1 MRENGLGEQWGNGGV
16 EELWGILRGWGRRGG
31 CDGEGGETPVC
42 LGGSWGGCGGNG
54 EGDGRETRKWGG
66 ERERALGIG
75 EEVGEIHPHPDGHW
89 GSQWEGAFDGVGK
102 GDMFKDGG

>member
-42 LGGSWGGCGGNG
+42 LGGSWGECGGNG
-54 EGDGRETRKWGG
+54 EGDGRKARKWGG
-66 ERERALGIG
+66 ERERVLGIG
-75 EEVGEIHPHPDGHW
+75 EEVGEIPPPP
-89 GSQWEGAFDGVGK
+89 
-102 GDMFKDGG
+102 

>member
-42 LGGSWGGCGGNG
+42 LGGRGGDAVGMGKAMGERPENG
-54 EGDGRETRKWGG
+54 EGKGRER
-66 ERERALGIG
+66 
-75 EEVGEIHPHPDGHW
+75 
-89 GSQWEGAFDGVGK
+89 WE
-102 GDMFKDGG
+102 